1 MKVKQYLPVLSI
13 CVSCILVL
21 AGLTGCNTTKTT
33 AWVITKT
40 LSALSGVKSFNFA
53 TDVIDT
59 NNYNSTTGTI
69 EWKGSKITDISNRK
83 MSMGM
88 TITDT
93 EPENNPEIFSLEMYL
108 INGEDYQKD
117 SAVGLYQPNPWTK
130 TTMTGTLWNRETQ
143 IPFLTELLKTA
154 VQVDSSGNEIV
165 DGVDCYV
172 LTITPSAQGAVDF
185 AVSQE
190 QPFGPQIDINWG
202 GETPVVRPD
211 AFASGSIQI
220 WIARDNYLPVKV
232 EINLDFQGDV
242 GQIGGI
248 SISPSSSTPAANPV
262 DSRFQG
268 ELDFS
273 NYNQPVSIQVPQ
285 DALNAQNVGNY
296 PRK

>member
-1 MKVKQYLPVLSI
+1 MFYKRIQLSGI
-13 CVSCILVL
+13 FISFVMILVV
-21 AGLTGCNTTKTT
+21 ATGCNAPKTP
-33 AWVITKT
+33 ASVITKT
-40 LSALSGVKSFNFA
+40 LGALSLVKSYQLY
-53 TDVIDT
+53 TDFTDGPGPG
-59 NNYNSTTGTI
+59 ST

-154 VQVDSSGNEIV
+154 VQVDSSENEIV
-165 DGVDCYV
+165 NGIDCYV
-172 LTITPSAQGAVDF
+172 LTIKPSAQGAVDF

-190 QPFGPQIDINWG
+190 QPFGPQIDVIWG

-211 AFASGSIQI
+211 AFAGGSIQF

-248 SISPSSSTPAANPV
+248 STSSFSSTPAANPV

-273 NYNQPVSIQVPQ
+273 NFNQPVTIQLPPE
-285 DALNAQNVGNY
+285 ALNAQNVGN
-296 PRK
+296 

>member
-1 MKVKQYLPVLSI
+1 MKHRIEIIVTILFLVSI
-13 CVSCILVL
+13 ISGLEGCMPA
-21 AGLTGCNTTKTT
+21 AGTSLTPSQTIVN
-33 AWVITKT
+33 KT
-40 LSALSGVKSFNFA
+40 LSALSGIKSFDFA
-53 TDVIDT
+53 TDIANT
-59 NNYNSTTGTI
+59 NNYSATTGTI
-69 EWKGSKITDISNRK
+69 EWKGSKIIDISNRK
-83 MSMGM
+83 MSMDM
-88 TITDT
+88 AITDT

-108 INGEDYQKD
+108 VSGEDYQKD

-130 TTMTGTLWNRETQ
+130 TTMSGTLWNRETQ

-154 VQVDSSGNEIV
+154 VRVDSSGNEIV
-165 DGVDCYV
+165 NGVDCYV

-211 AFASGSIQI
+211 AFASGSIQL
-220 WIARDNYLPVKV
+220 WIARDSYLPAKV
-232 EINLDFQGDV
+232 GINLNFQGDV

-248 SISPSSSTPAANPV
+248 PLSSSASTPAANPV

-273 NYNQPVSIQVPQ
+273 NFNQPVTIQLPPQ
-285 DALNAQNVGNY
+285 ALNAQNVGN
-296 PRK
+296 